1 MKAANAQLIRAAL
14 LAAGFPEASPINEGF
29 AVSEGP
35 VYVAVVVHDRMARA
49 DVRACDMADAL
60 ADAGYSSL
68 YEGGVTVLVVK
79 RVVEMRTAVVK
90 PEAQP

>member
-1 MKAANAQLIRAAL
+1 VKAANAQLVRAAL
-14 LAAGFPEASPINEGF
+14 LAAGFPEASPVNEGF
-29 AVSEGP
+29 SVSEGP
-35 VYVAVVVHDRMARA
+35 VYVAIVVHDRVGRA

-79 RVVEMRTAVVK
+79 RVVEMRTVVVK
-90 PEAQP
+90 PEVQP